1 MKKNYTYK
9 INEHKEI
16 FIEILKNILYNDKY
30 LFVYDI
36 FSKTLLFI
44 FLIFFL
50 NSIIDKNNSRTL
62 LLRKSKKFID
72 LCLKQSL
79 IKYNF
84 NKEINNPKLSVII
97 PIYNCENTIK
107 IAISSIQNQ
116 NISDFEI
123 ILVNDFSQDNSLKII
138 KGLSLEDSRIK
149 ILNNNKN
156 MGTLYSRSIGTLN
169 AKGDYIFSLD
179 NDDMF
184 SDEDILE
191 KIYNIAQKQNY
202 DIVEFKTFDIPN
214 YINKKKKLSDNYF
227 NHHPN
232 NISYFKK

>member
-1 MKKNYTYK
+1 MK
-9 INEHKEI
+9 
-16 FIEILKNILYNDKY
+16 ILKQNENREEYNFENIDFRTIKYIFLLLLMSFFFYSKKIINKDMIDAHISIKISKRRAINYMNICQKDRLLNYNIFSNISNNFPAISVVIPLYN
-30 LFVYDI
+30 
-36 FSKTLLFI
+36 SE
-44 FLIFFL
+44 
-50 NSIIDKNNSRTL
+50 
-62 LLRKSKKFID
+62 KFI
-72 LCLKQSL
+72 KQTL
-79 IKYNF
+79 R
-84 NKEINNPKLSVII
+84 SV
-97 PIYNCENTIK
+97 
-107 IAISSIQNQ
+107 QNQ
-116 NISDFEI
+116 NIRNFEI
-123 ILVNDFSQDNSLKII
+123 ILINDNSKDCSLNII
-138 KGLSLEDSRIK
+138 KSLQNEDKRIK